1 MFDKMVESFLNKGN
15 EQGNILSINDLYQA
29 VNEVLETD
37 IFKKVD
43 SKMLMERKLFVEDK
57 QNFTFTL
64 QAIPEMSVTE
74 LGWTNIVGTE
84 EGQEVAGPERQ
95 RLMQFL
101 QNIKGGDFVA
111 KIQSL
116 SQFYE
121 DPDAAMSQ
129 MFQENPN
136 ASTAERIAVALS
148 YLVFFK
154 TLTKVISN
162 FNAASAGFNFEAFL
176 AVLTNGEQVKANT
189 GTIADFISRADGTN
203 MPVSLKLYQEKK
215 LHVGG
220 SFTDLAGDLINP
232 QFDYPLMRYLAVTK
246 EFEGGQKEGLDIN
259 GILKWYRF
267 DFTLDNVFDILARS
281 SLKSKKCVMLPVDY
295 IAGRVEDFAAT
306 LPGSAIPSPEKMEQ
320 VFINA
325 FRSELEAL
333 NDRHKNRPDMM
344 IDEEGLDVIT
354 KNLNWSKNDDIFL
367 LYDPNPALK
376 KGEERDESFDLQP
389 LYVSRGNSK
398 MPGSGAKLKKIAEIV
413 LTSLSQL
420 KADDGSQRYD
430 IEASEINKLVTGS
443 NAGLAMRIAYAVVRA
458 NNGTTVAGQASAS
471 GKSSVM
477 SMYSRS
483 VLKDERTQ
491 KLKQPGVF
499 ASVEDSVKFYNQLS
513 DEDKKKAMVQS
524 YGYLTTEQFNLN
536 QSAVAQVHTFSDKR
550 VLPDGQSE
558 AMFGRIL
565 VGAQNTQNMLNKM
578 TSILNESIFDI
589 FMNVKNVQDN
599 TYAYIAGGMKEDS
612 KADEAITASSA
623 IISKTME
630 LKTSKSK

>member
-1 MFDKMVESFLNKGN
+1 MFDKMVENFLRKDS
-15 EQGNILSINDLYQA
+15 EENILSLDGLYRA
-29 VNEVLETD
+29 ISEALETD
-37 IFKKVD
+37 IFKTVD
-43 SKMLMERKLFVEDK
+43 SKLLKERRLFVEDK
-57 QNFTFTL
+57 QNYTFTL
-64 QAIPEMSVTE
+64 QAIPEISVTE
-74 LGWTNIVGTE
+74 LGWTNIVGS
-84 EGQEVAGPERQ
+84 EGGEQIAGPERQ

-121 DPDAAMSQ
+121 DPDAAMAQ
-129 MFQENPN
+129 MFQDNPN

-162 FNAASAGFNFEAFL
+162 FNAASAGFNFESFL
-176 AVLTNGEQVKANT
+176 AVLVNGEQVKANT

-220 SFTDLAGDLINP
+220 SFTDLVGDLVNP
-232 QFDYPLMRYLAVTK
+232 QFDHALMRYLAVTK
-246 EFEGGQKEGLDIN
+246 EFEGGKKEGLDIN
-259 GILKWYRF
+259 GVLRWYRF

-295 IAGRVEDFAAT
+295 ISGRVEDFEAT

-325 FRSELEAL
+325 FRAELEAM
-333 NDRHKNRPDMM
+333 NDRHRNRPDMQ
-344 IDEEGLDVIT
+344 IDEEGMDVIT

-376 KGEERDESFDLQP
+376 KGEERDEDFDLQP

-420 KADDGSQRYD
+420 KADDGSPRYD
-430 IEASEINKLVTGS
+430 MDAPEINKIVTGS
-443 NAGLAMRIAYAVVRA
+443 NAGLAMRIAYAIVRA
-458 NNGTTVAGQASAS
+458 NNGTTVAGQPPAA

-491 KLKQPGVF
+491 KLNQPGVF
-499 ASVEDSVKFYNQLS
+499 ASVEDSVSFYNQL
-513 DEDKKKAMVQS
+513 DEDGKKRALVQS

-536 QSAVAQVHTFSDKR
+536 QSAVAQVHAFSDKR
-550 VLPDGQSE
+550 ILPKGQSE
-558 AMFGRIL
+558 ALFGRIL
-565 VGAQNTQNMLNKM
+565 VGADNTQNMLNKM

-612 KADEAITASSA
+612 KADEAITASSS